1 MTSENNQPATP
12 DDPFGDFFVTATAS
26 RKLLAALK
34 RIYCNVEEWYIT
46 GVPADATESR
56 EISKQMRDAIIA
68 ADPNFVDSGICE
80 KDPDEFMD
88 VAEYGKVSVV
98 DADDVII
105 PGVKIC
111 NTKTG
116 FVIREELVDGEKIE
130 LREMR
135 AAPLSFLVRAN

>member
-1 MTSENNQPATP
+1 M
-12 DDPFGDFFVTATAS
+12 AS
-26 RKLLAALK
+26 APELLAALK
-34 RIYCNVEEWYIT
+34 RCYLNIERWHIT
-46 GVPADATESR
+46 GVPANATESR

-80 KDPDEFMD
+80 NDSDEFMD
-88 VAEYGKVSVV
+88 VADLGKVSVV
-98 DADDVII
+98 DANDVII

-135 AAPLSFLVRAN
+135 AAPLSFLVRAD